1 MLVRET
7 AMEYNARA
15 LGQSIRGLRGHERTT
30 EMKDAL
36 RSTCLAVLALI
47 VAGCGRKPQV
57 PENTV
62 AAAYVDL
69 EKTYE
74 NGKLLISSI
83 INEFPASS
91 NSVVRNVLRK
101 EYDKVFKA
109 IDEYREVLK
118 PKWAVIAFGGALK
131 ALSHSPSENIAIAIR
146 VDADEATVDD
156 MLKQLIVKRTG
167 KDDIKPETRKNG
179 VIFEAYS
186 FHAGRVGDDLL
197 ILANSKDAFMGMFN
211 LYTGEGLPSKDFTE
225 LPRISGHTLARI
237 QTVPIHSLISR
248 LELTGEIENFGKVS
262 DDEDLADMILHLGA
276 VTLDILADGNDI
288 GLSLRIICGSSDDAK
303 ILEHVF
309 QTIAFMSRAGFDL
322 CAYLAD
328 NPSRLPE
335 NLRHYRGK
343 INQSKDFFIAASR
356 AFDAARDGRIAEIT
370 FASSMDE
377 IAQSIAKII
386 IPRKPVEKGPPETPK
401 H

>member
-1 MLVRET
+1 
-7 AMEYNARA
+7 
-15 LGQSIRGLRGHERTT
+15 
-30 EMKDAL
+30 MKDAL

-83 INEFPASS
+83 INEFPTSS
-91 NSVVRNVLRK
+91 NSVVRSVVRK
-101 EYDKVFKA
+101 ECDKVFET
-109 IDEYREVLK
+109 IDEYRGALK
-118 PKWAVIAFGGALK
+118 PKWAVVAFGGALK
-131 ALSHSPSENIAIAIR
+131 PLSHPPSEDIAIAIR
-146 VDADEATVDD
+146 VDADETTVDD
-156 MLKQLIVKRTG
+156 MLKKLVSKRTG
-167 KDDIKPETRKNG
+167 KDDVKPVTHKNS
-179 VIFEAYS
+179 VIYEAYS

-197 ILANSKDAFMGMFN
+197 ILANSKNAFMDMFN
-211 LYTGEGLPSKDFTE
+211 LYTGESLPSKDFTE

-237 QTVPIHSLISR
+237 QTAPIHSLISR
-248 LELTGEIENFGKVS
+248 LELTGEIEKFGKVS
-262 DDEDLADMILHLGA
+262 EDEDLADMILHLGA
-276 VTLDILADGNDI
+276 VTLDVLADGNDI

-322 CAYLAD
+322 CAYLAN
-328 NPSRLPE
+328 NPNRLPE
-335 NLRHYRGK
+335 NLRHHRSK

-356 AFDAARDGRIAEIT
+356 AFDAAQDGRITEIT

-377 IAQSIAKII
+377 IAQSVAKII
-386 IPRKPVEKGPPETPK
+386 IPGKTAEKGAPETPSR
-401 H
+401 